1 LSTPT
6 STPAALAAALSAVA
20 PRAPSVLAAAPVNA
34 FPQIP
39 IPPSLVAI
47 DLPADQYRH
56 TGAPT
61 EWWWHIGTLR
71 AGDRTFGFEINAAS
85 FEGNLGI
92 GFTQIMLTDVAN
104 KAHYQRTTPFAPPLM
119 FNSLWAEHDPVRDWY
134 AQLGTVD
141 NVLSAIALTSPGS
154 GYEPAPK
161 PAPAVTIE
169 GGGGA
174 GALAAAVVA
183 ADGSIAQV
191 VLLSPGAGYT
201 ATPTVTIA
209 PPASGNDA
217 TAQAIHT
224 YVTMSAPWGQT
235 LSNMSVKALL
245 NDQKTGTPVKFD
257 LKLSQ
262 LGPPFYV
269 WGTGVAPSG
278 KPGPHLEVNNYYY
291 SLTRLRAQGTITLGD
306 EVFDVTGVTWMDHE
320 YGAFG
325 SGAGP
330 KWILQDMQLDN
341 GVCISNSVSLAPGVD
356 FALNQATPSHATVQF
371 ADGTTY
377 IVDSTITPRGDTWT
391 SCDSGRMYYLT
402 LLVTIPQF
410 DACLTV
416 TSLVDAQE
424 FPVPG
429 NPVYEG
435 VASASGTFQGYAVS
449 GTAWNEQA
457 LS

>member
-1 LSTPT
+1 MSA
-6 STPAALAAALSAVA
+6 SESASLSAVLSSSPIRNPPVMQA
-20 PRAPSVLAAAPVNA
+20 GSVNP

-39 IPPSLVAI
+39 IPQAVVAI
-47 DLPADQYRH
+47 DLPADQYLHR
-56 TGAPT
+56 TAPT

-71 AGDRTFGFEINAAS
+71 AGNRVFGFEINAAS
-85 FEGNLGI
+85 FEKNLGI
-92 GFTQIMLTDVAN
+92 GFTQIMLTDVASGT
-104 KAHYQRTTPFAPPLM
+104 HYQRTTPFVPPLL
-119 FNSLWAEHDPVRDWY
+119 FNGNLWAEHDPVKDWY
-134 AQLGTVD
+134 VQLGTVD
-141 NVLSAIALTSPGS
+141 NVLSALALTSPGS
-154 GYEPAPK
+154 GYTKDPVVE
-161 PAPAVTIE
+161 IS
-169 GGGGA
+169 GGGGLGA
-174 GALAAAVVA
+174 IALAKAGT
-183 ADGSIAQV
+183 DGTIQGIALV
-191 VLLSPGAGYT
+191 SPGIGYT
-201 ATPTVTIA
+201 SMPTVRIV
-209 PPASGNDA
+209 PAEGCSGTGA
-217 TAQAIHT
+217 TARAIHT
-224 YVTMSAPWGQT
+224 YVSMTAPWGKT
-235 LSNMSVKALL
+235 LTNMSVKALL
-245 NDQKTGTPVKFD
+245 DDEKTGTPIRFD

-278 KPGPHLEVNNYYY
+278 NAGPHLDVNNYYY
-291 SLTRLRAQGTITLGD
+291 SLTRLRAQGTVVIGD
-306 EVFDVTGVTWMDHE
+306 EAFAVTGVTWMDHE

-356 FALNQATPSHATVQF
+356 FALNQATASHATVQF

-377 IVDSTITPRGDTWT
+377 VVDSTITPTGATWT
-391 SCDSGRMYYLT
+391 SPDSGRTYFLS

-410 DACLTV
+410 AAAITV
-416 TSLVDAQE
+416 TSLVDGQE

-457 LS
+457 LAGS

>member
-1 LSTPT
+1 
-6 STPAALAAALSAVA
+6 
-20 PRAPSVLAAAPVNA
+20 
-34 FPQIP
+34 
-39 IPPSLVAI
+39 
-47 DLPADQYRH
+47 
-56 TGAPT
+56 
-61 EWWWHIGTLR
+61 
-71 AGDRTFGFEINAAS
+71 
-85 FEGNLGI
+85 
-92 GFTQIMLTDVAN
+92 
-104 KAHYQRTTPFAPPLM
+104 
-119 FNSLWAEHDPVRDWY
+119 VRDWY

-141 NVLSAIALTSPGS
+141 NRLSAIALTAPGS
-154 GYEPAPK
+154 GYDPQHP
-161 PAPAVTIE
+161 PAVTIS
-169 GGGGA
+169 GGGGI
-174 GALAAAVVA
+174 GGVALAVVG
-183 ADGSIAQV
+183 ADGTLAQV
-191 VLLSPGAGYT
+191 ALISPGIGYT
-201 ATPTVTIA
+201 STPTVTIA
-209 PPASGNDA
+209 PPATGTPA

-224 YVTMSAPWGQT
+224 YVKMTAPWGQT
-235 LSNMSVKALL
+235 LSNMSVQALL
-245 NDQKTGTPVKFD
+245 NDQKTGTEIAFD

-291 SLTRLRAQGTITLGD
+291 SLTRLRAQGTITLGG
-306 EVFDVTGVTWMDHE
+306 EVFEVTGVTWMDHE

-356 FALNQATPSHATVQF
+356 FTLCQPTPSHATVQF

-377 IVDSTITPRGDTWT
+377 IVESTITPLDKTWT
-391 SCDSGRMYYLT
+391 SPDSGKMYYLT

-410 DACLTV
+410 DAAITV
-416 TSLVDAQE
+416 TSLVDGQE
-424 FPVPG
+424 FPVPN

-457 LS
+457 PS